1 MKRFVGQIG
10 TLLLFAGGFVTAQQP
25 SPPPKDPGLVLRVT
39 TRMVLV
45 DALVLDKEG
54 HPVKGLR
61 PDDFTVTEDGVRQS
75 VASFSE
81 HSSDHTSA
89 APPPVLP
96 PHVTTNR
103 PVVTQT
109 NPENGTVAVLLLDGL
124 NTPPQ
129 DQIYVKQEMLKF
141 LARQYDPNTKL
152 AVIAL
157 TNKLTV
163 LQNFTQDPLLL
174 RAVLDR
180 YKGQTPAVARSGG
193 QMETASASVPPPVV
207 NLPAHAT
214 GGPTGSG
221 PDPGL
226 PATLAGGGASAS
238 IFEDIAYM
246 TDRFERESENFA
258 RDTRISATLAA
269 LEQIARF
276 MSGQNGR
283 KVLLWFSTGFPF
295 SVVGDS
301 PSAMEAERDY
311 GDQIRRTINLLN
323 DAHVATY
330 TIDAG
335 GLVPSSLGD
344 PSISGRDPGK
354 VVLGIDTNRTLATE
368 SFQRFSTHD
377 AMETIARDTGGR
389 YFNGNDLDQAIQ
401 SALKESSSYYML
413 GYYPSKKKW
422 DGKFRNIKLQVDRPG
437 TQLRY
442 RRGYFAVSPSDWKK
456 DNGDQTLT
464 KALTGN
470 SLPSTEVTFMARA
483 LPPQPDSDTMVEFAI
498 DPSTLL
504 FQAESGSLQT
514 ESGNRR
520 TGPGNRRTES
530 GNLQAESGNFHHCSL
545 QLEVQAFTPDGKR
558 VKTEVQTAEA
568 SLPEPTYEKVSKQ
581 ELPMSVPIRLAPGK
595 YMLRLGVRDNL
606 TGLFGTADLALE
618 VPAKSESKQ

>member
-1 MKRFVGQIG
+1 MNRFVVHIG
-10 TLLLFAGGFVTAQQP
+10 MLLLLPGWLVGQQP
-25 SPPPKDPGLVLRVT
+25 APPKEPELVLHVT

-45 DALVLDKEG
+45 DAVVLDKEG
-54 HPVKGLR
+54 HPVKGLK
-61 PDDFTVTEDGVRQS
+61 PDDFTVTEDGVRQRI
-75 VASFSE
+75 ASFSE
-81 HSSDHTSA
+81 HNSERASA
-89 APPPVLP
+89 APPPALP

-103 PVVTQT
+103 PAVTQT

-129 DQIYVKQEMLKF
+129 DQIYVKQQMLKF

-180 YKGQTPAVARSGG
+180 YMGQTPAVARRGG

-226 PATLAGGGASAS
+226 PATLAAGGANAS

-258 RDTRISATLAA
+258 IDTRVSVTLAA

-413 GYYPSKKKW
+413 GYYPGKKKW

-456 DNGDQTLT
+456 NNGDQTLT

-530 GNLQAESGNFHHCSL
+530 GNLKAESGNFHHCSL

-568 SLPEPTYEKVSKQ
+568 SLPEPTYEKASKQ
-581 ELPMSVPIRLAPGK
+581 ELPMRVPIRLAPGK
-595 YMLRLGVRDNL
+595 YILRLGVRDNL

-618 VPAKSESKQ
+618 VPVKQESAR

>member
-1 MKRFVGQIG
+1 MKRFVVHVGMQ
-10 TLLLFAGGFVTAQQP
+10 LLFAGGLATAQQP
-25 SPPPKDPGLVLRVT
+25 SSPPKDPGLVLRVT

-45 DALVLDKEG
+45 DAVVLDKEG
-54 HPVKGLR
+54 HPVKGLKSG
-61 PDDFTVTEDGVRQS
+61 DFTVVEDGIRQS

-81 HSSDHTSA
+81 RNSERANA
-89 APPPVLP
+89 APLPALP

-103 PVVTQT
+103 PAVTQA
-109 NPENGTVAVLLLDGL
+109 NAENGIEAVLLLDGL

-129 DQIYVKQEMLKF
+129 DQIYVKQQMLKF

-152 AVIAL
+152 AVFAL

-180 YKGQTPAVARSGG
+180 YMGQTPAVSRRGG

-226 PATLAGGGASAS
+226 PATLAAGGSSAS

-258 RDTRISATLAA
+258 RDTRISVTLAA

-354 VVLGIDTNRTLATE
+354 VVLGIDTNRTLAAE

-442 RRGYFAVSPSDWKK
+442 RRGYFAVSSSDWKK

-464 KALTGN
+464 KALAGN
-470 SLPSTEVTFMARA
+470 SLPSTEVTFMARV
-483 LPPQPDSDTMVEFAI
+483 LPPQPDSNAVVEFAV
-498 DPSTLL
+498 DPSTLS
-504 FQAESGSLQT
+504 FE
-514 ESGNRR
+514 
-520 TGPGNRRTES
+520 TES
-530 GNLQAESGNFHHCSL
+530 GNLRHCML
-545 QLEVQAFTPDGKR
+545 QFEVQAFTPDGKR

-595 YMLRLGVRDNL
+595 YILRLGVRDNL
-606 TGLFGTADLALE
+606 TGLFGTADLTLE
-618 VPAKSESKQ
+618 VPGKRETKREPGIP

>member
-1 MKRFVGQIG
+1 MKRFVVDIRM
-10 TLLLFAGGFVTAQQP
+10 LLLFAGGIATAQQP
-25 SPPPKDPGLVLRVT
+25 SPPKDPGLMLRVT

-45 DALVLDKEG
+45 DAVVLDKEG
-54 HPVKGLR
+54 HPVKGLK
-61 PDDFTVTEDGVRQS
+61 PDDFTVVEDGIRQS

-81 HSSDHTSA
+81 HNSERANA
-89 APPPVLP
+89 APPPALP
-96 PHVTTNR
+96 AHVTTNR
-103 PVVTQT
+103 PAVTQA
-109 NPENGTVAVLLLDGL
+109 NAENGTIAMLLLDGL

-129 DQIYVKQEMLKF
+129 DQIYMKQQMLKF

-180 YKGQTPAVARSGG
+180 YLAETPAIARRGG
-193 QMETASASVPPPVV
+193 EMEPSASVPQPTV
-207 NLPAHAT
+207 NLPAQAIV
-214 GGPTGSG
+214 GPNGMG
-221 PDPGL
+221 APPPDPGL
-226 PATLAGGGASAS
+226 PATLAAGGSSAT

-258 RDTRISATLAA
+258 RDTRISNTLAA
-269 LEQIARF
+269 LEEIARF
-276 MSGQNGR
+276 MSGQSGR

-311 GDQIRRTINLLN
+311 GDEIRRTINLLN

-344 PSISGRDPGK
+344 PSRSGRDPGK
-354 VVLGIDTNRTLATE
+354 VVLGIDANRTLSSE

-389 YFNGNDLDQAIQ
+389 YFGNSNDLDRAIQ
-401 SALKESSSYYML
+401 SALTESSSYYML
-413 GYYPSKKKW
+413 GYYPSKRKW

-437 TQLRY
+437 TQLHY
-442 RRGYFAVSPSDWKK
+442 RRGYFAVNPTDWKK
-456 DNGDQTLT
+456 DEGERMLT
-464 KALTGN
+464 AALTAN

-483 LPPQPDSDTMVEFAI
+483 LPPQPDSDTVVEFAI
-498 DPSTLL
+498 DPSTLS
-504 FQAESGSLQT
+504 FQT
-514 ESGNRR
+514 EA
-520 TGPGNRRTES
+520 
-530 GNLQAESGNFHHCSL
+530 GNLHHCML
-545 QLEVQAFTPDGKR
+545 QFEVQAFTLEGKR
-558 VKTEVQTAEA
+558 VKAEVQTAEA
-568 SLPEPTYEKVSKQ
+568 SLPQPTYERVSKQ

-595 YMLRLGVRDNL
+595 YILRLGVRDNL

-618 VPAKSESKQ
+618 VPGKRESKP

>member
-1 MKRFVGQIG
+1 MRRFVVDIG
-10 TLLLFAGGFVTAQQP
+10 MLLLFAGALVAGQQP
-25 SPPPKDPGLVLRVT
+25 SPPKDPGLVLRVT

-45 DALVLDKEG
+45 DAIVLDKQG
-54 HPVKGLR
+54 HPVKGLKS
-61 PDDFTVTEDGVRQS
+61 DDFALTEDGVHQS
-75 VASFSE
+75 IASFSE
-81 HSSDHTSA
+81 HNSERANA

-103 PVVTQT
+103 PAVTQA
-109 NPENGTVAVLLLDGL
+109 NAENGTVAALLLDGL
-124 NTPPQ
+124 NTPAQ
-129 DQIYVKQEMLKF
+129 NQIYVKQQMLEF

-163 LQNFTQDPLLL
+163 LQDFTQDPLLL
-174 RAVLDR
+174 RAALSR
-180 YKGQTPAVARSGG
+180 YLAQTPALARSGG
-193 QMETASASVPPPVV
+193 QMETPSASVPAATV
-207 NLPAHAT
+207 NLPAQAR

-226 PATLAGGGASAS
+226 PATLAAGGSSAS

-246 TDRFERESENFA
+246 MDRFERESENFS
-258 RDTRISATLAA
+258 RDTRISATLSA

-301 PSAMEAERDY
+301 PSAMEAERNY

-335 GLVPSSLGD
+335 GLVPESLGD
-344 PSISGRDPGK
+344 PSLSGRDSEGK
-354 VVLGIDTNRTLATE
+354 VHLGIDANRALSSEA
-368 SFQRFSTHD
+368 FQRFSTHD
-377 AMETIARDTGGR
+377 ALESIARDTGGR
-389 YFNGNDLDQAIQ
+389 YFGNRNDLDQAIQ
-401 SALKESSSYYML
+401 SALTESSSYYMV
-413 GYYPSKKKW
+413 GYYPSQKKW

-442 RRGYFAVSPSDWKK
+442 RRGYFAVNPSDWRK
-456 DNGDQTLT
+456 DNGERILAG
-464 KALTGN
+464 ALSAN

-483 LPPQPDSDTMVEFAI
+483 LPPQPDSDTVVEFAV
-498 DPSTLL
+498 DPSTLS
-504 FQAESGSLQT
+504 FQT
-514 ESGNRR
+514 EA
-520 TGPGNRRTES
+520 
-530 GNLQAESGNFHHCSL
+530 GNLHYSML
-545 QLEVQAFTPDGKR
+545 QFEVQAFTPEGKR
-558 VKTEVQTAEA
+558 VKAEVQTAEA
-568 SLPEPTYEKVSKQ
+568 SLPEPTYQRVSKQ
-581 ELPMSVPIRLAPGK
+581 VLPMNVPIRLAPGK
-595 YMLRLGVRDNL
+595 YILRLGVRDNL

-618 VPAKSESKQ
+618 VPAKRETSR

>member
-1 MKRFVGQIG
+1 MKGIG
-10 TLLLFAGGFVTAQQP
+10 VHFGSLLLIGGLLAAQQP
-25 SPPPKDPGLVLRVT
+25 APVPKDPGLVLRVT
-39 TRMVLV
+39 TRLVLV
-45 DALVLDKEG
+45 DAVILDKEG
-54 HPVKGLR
+54 HPIQGLKS
-61 PDDFTVTEDGVRQS
+61 DDFTITENGVRQRI
-75 VASFSE
+75 AFFSE
-81 HSSDHTSA
+81 RSSERTKP

-103 PVVTQT
+103 PVVTQI
-109 NPENGTVAVLLLDGL
+109 NSENGTVAVLLLDGL

-129 DQIYVKQEMLKF
+129 NQIYVKQQMLKF

-174 RAVLDR
+174 RAALDR
-180 YKGQTPAVARSGG
+180 YLAETPALARSGG
-193 QMETASASVPPPVV
+193 EMETPSASVPAPTVS
-207 NLPAHAT
+207 LPAQAK

-226 PATLAGGGASAS
+226 PATLAAGGSSAS

-246 TDRFERESENFA
+246 MDRFERETENFS
-258 RDTRISATLAA
+258 RDTRISTTLAA

-295 SVVGDS
+295 SVMGDS
-301 PSAMEAERDY
+301 PSAMEAERNY

-330 TIDAG
+330 TIDAA

-344 PSISGRDPGK
+344 PSLSGRDAEGK
-354 VVLGIDTNRTLATE
+354 IHLGIDANRALSSE

-389 YFNGNDLDQAIQ
+389 YFGNRNDLDRAIE
-401 SALKESSSYYML
+401 SALRESSSYYMI
-413 GYYPSKKKW
+413 GYYPGNKKW
-422 DGKFRNIKLQVDRPG
+422 DGKFRNIKLQVDRSG
-437 TQLRY
+437 TQLQY
-442 RRGYFAVSPSDWKK
+442 RRGYFALNPSEWKK
-456 DNGDQTLT
+456 DNGEQLLT
-464 KALTGN
+464 AALSAN

-483 LPPQPDSDTMVEFAI
+483 LPPPPDADTVVEFAI
-498 DPSTLL
+498 DPSTLS
-504 FQAESGSLQT
+504 FQT
-514 ESGNRR
+514 E
-520 TGPGNRRTES
+520 
-530 GNLQAESGNFHHCSL
+530 AGNFRHCML
-545 QLEVQAFTPDGKR
+545 QFEVQAFSVEGKR
-558 VKTEVQTAEA
+558 IKTEVQTAEA

-618 VPAKSESKQ
+618 VPEKRENKR